1 MTDLQKTFDTIN
13 QDILFRKLGIIGFS
27 DDTLHWFQSYLSN
40 QKFSVNLENSFSE
53 LLSIISGVPQGSKFD
68 PLLFLI
74 SVNDMPMAVKCNIFS
89 YAEDPCRVFP
99 K

>member
-13 QDILFRKLGIIGFS
+13 HDILFRKLGIIGFS
-27 DDTLHWFQSYLSN
+27 DATLHWFQSYLSN
-40 QKFSVNLENSFSE
+40 QKFSVNLENSVSE
-53 LLSIISGVPQGSKFD
+53 LSSIISGVTQGSKFD

-74 SVNDMPMAVKCNIFS
+74 SVNDMPMAVTCNIFLH
-89 YAEDPCRVFP
+89 ADDPCRVFP